1 MGECLTSARHCPG
14 RPGPHLNSPLSLS
27 LPNLFR
33 GATPDIVCLYSLSV
47 CTIISGDASFAV
59 FVFSIQSSLSS
70 VQCDHRHHDDQS
82 AVLCGQAMHTL
93 RVRPRAAMARPG
105 HDMTTTHSL
114 FDPFAKHVQPGMIPA
129 MSEAAPANK
138 YIFYPRII

>member
-33 GATPDIVCLYSLSV
+33 GATPDIVCFLQPLRVHNYLRE
-47 CTIISGDASFAV
+47 CILCWC
-59 FVFSIQSSLSS
+59 VFSIQSN
-70 VQCDHRHHDDQS
+70 VQCDHRHQDDQG
-82 AVLCGQAMHTL
+82 AVLCGLAMHTL
-93 RVRPRAAMARPG
+93 KVRPRAAIARPG
-105 HDMTTTHSL
+105 CHDMTTTHSL
-114 FDPFAKHVQPGMIPA
+114 FDPFAKHVQLGMILPV
-129 MSEAAPANK
+129 MSGAAPANK